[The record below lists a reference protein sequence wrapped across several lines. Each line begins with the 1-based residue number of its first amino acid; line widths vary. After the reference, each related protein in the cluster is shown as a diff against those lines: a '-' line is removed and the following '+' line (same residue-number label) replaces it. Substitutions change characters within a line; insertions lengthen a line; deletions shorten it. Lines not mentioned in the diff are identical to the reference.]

1 MSTQIIDRTPAEVFP
16 PGEFIREEIEARGW
30 SQAELAEILGRPPR
44 LVSEL
49 IAGKRAITAETAKG
63 LGEAFGTGAQFWMN
77 LESAYQLFKAEPSGR
92 EGVVARRAKLYEKA
106 PVKEMIRR
114 RWIEP
119 SESIEVLEKRVEDF
133 LSVPLIPH
141 AARKSTSYLDEVSP
155 AQHAWL
161 VRARQLAGSTGAAS
175 FSPSNIEGLLS
186 ELRRL
191 LASAEEV
198 RHVPRLLANA
208 GIRFVIV
215 EPLPQI
221 RVDGACFWLDRS
233 SPAIA
238 LSLRFDRIDWWW
250 FTLMHEL
257 AHVKHKDG
265 QDTVLLDVDLLGEDT
280 QETKQPKPDFE
291 LKADEFAASFLVPP
305 DKLQSFIARV
315 KPLFSKQ
322 RIRAFAAQHQ
332 VHPGIVVGQL
342 HHAGAISYAHSRDL
356 LEKVRGTL
364 KESALTDGWGSMLPV
379 TM

>member
-1 MSTQIIDRTPAEVFP
+1 MSTEMTERTPAEVFP
-16 PGEFIREEIEARGW
+16 PGEFIREELEARGW
-30 SQAELAEILGRPPR
+30 TQAELAEILGRPPR
-44 LVSEL
+44 LISEL
-49 IAGKRAITAETAKG
+49 IAGKRAVTAETAKG

-77 LESAYQLFKAEPSGR
+77 LESAYQLFKVQPSGR
-92 EGVVARRAKLYEKA
+92 EGVVARRARLYEKA

-133 LSVPLIPH
+133 LSVPLVPH
-141 AARKSTSYLDEVSP
+141 AARKSTSYDEVSP
-155 AQHAWL
+155 AQRAWL
-161 VRARQLAGSTGAAS
+161 LRAHGLAKASGAAAYS
-175 FSPSNIEGLLS
+175 SSNFDSLLA
-186 ELRRL
+186 ELHRL
-191 LASAEEV
+191 LPSAEEV
-198 RHVPRLLANA
+198 RHVPRLLADA

-215 EPLPQI
+215 EPLPQM
-221 RVDGACFWLDRS
+221 RVDGACLWLDRS

-265 QDTVLLDVDLLGEDT
+265 QDKVLLDVDLFGDLTPEAR
-280 QETKQPKPDFE
+280 QSKPDLE
-291 LKADEFAASFLVPP
+291 RRADEFAASFLVPP

-315 KPLFSKQ
+315 KPLFSRQ
-322 RIRAFAAQHQ
+322 RIRAFAAQYQ

-364 KESALTDGWGSMLPV
+364 TESALTDGWGSMLPV
-379 TM
+379 AM

>member
-1 MSTQIIDRTPAEVFP
+1 MSTQITDRTPAEVFP

-30 SQAELAEILGRPPR
+30 TQAELAEILGRPPR

-77 LESAYQLFKAEPSGR
+77 LESAYQLFKIEPSGR
-92 EGVVARRAKLYEKA
+92 EGVVTRRAKLYEKA

-133 LSVPLIPH
+133 MSVPLIPH
-141 AARKSTSYLDEVSP
+141 AARKSTSYLDVSP

-161 VRARQLAGSTGAAS
+161 VRARQLAGATGAAT

-186 ELRRL
+186 ELRQL
-191 LASAEEV
+191 LVSAEEV

-221 RVDGACFWLDRS
+221 RVDGACLWLDRS

-265 QDTVLLDVDLLGEDT
+265 QDTVLLDVDLLGEGS
-280 QETKQPKPDFE
+280 QKTKQRKPDFE
-291 LKADEFAASFLVPP
+291 RKADEFAASFLVPP

-315 KPLFSKQ
+315 KPLYSKQ
-322 RIRAFAAQHQ
+322 RIRAFAAQNQ

-364 KESALTDGWGSMLPV
+364 TESTLTDGWGSMLPV
-379 TM
+379 AM